1 MLKKTQKANE
11 TKLDAAQELKN
22 VEPVLLPDDI
32 TAEDIER
39 VQAEIE
45 TPDPRDYSAECKAI
59 LHGSKI
65 KDPYKRAMLRALEKN
80 LGIVT
85 ESLRR
90 TGTSRNQHLFWLEND
105 PDYAE
110 AYRSIEEIALDFAEG
125 HLHKLIKEGSPAA
138 TIFYLKTKG
147 KKRGY
152 IERHELSGPDN
163 QPIIQIIGNI

>member
-1 MLKKTQKANE
+1 MLKKRQKGKE
-11 TKLDAAQELKN
+11 TKLEAASEVKN
-22 VEPVLLPDDI
+22 VDPILLPDDI